1 MVDKLVLASA
11 SPRRKQLLEQI
22 GVLFSTNIADI
33 DETPWQGESPRH
45 YVKRLA
51 LEKANTV
58 YDKLKQA
65 DSSVKANKLWVLGS
79 DTSVIVDKTILG
91 KPENKEHGLQML
103 AKLSGRQHRVL
114 TSVALVGEVKH
125 CIISESDVTFAKISP
140 QQIDAYWE
148 TGEPAD
154 KAGGY
159 AIQGKAA
166 VFIEHI
172 QGSFSGV
179 MGLPLFETAELLRLE
194 GLLPKIG

>member
-22 GVLFSTNIADI
+22 GVVFSTNIADI

-58 YDKLKQA
+58 YHKLKQA
-65 DSSVKANKLWVLGS
+65 DSTVKANKLWVLGS
-79 DTSVIVDKTILG
+79 DTSVIVDDTILG

-114 TSVALVGEVKH
+114 TSVALVGEIKH

-140 QQIDAYWE
+140 QQINAYWE

-194 GLLPKIG
+194 GLLPKVG